1 MESPSL
7 LSRESMTLSS
17 RNPQNGHNIL
27 ISIATREDP
36 RRSKRCSFDEYIALR
51 DAVSYAQIGSMVRI
65 QLEMPEEQV
74 AELDALMKEAKIATR
89 KDLFN
94 NAIALFQ
101 WAAKVKRAGQIV
113 SALDE
118 QKGTAK
124 ELVMPALENIAAHP
138 PPFTPAPLKE
148 AASSGSKGGLPRAN
162 R

>member
-1 MESPSL
+1 M
-7 LSRESMTLSS
+7 
-17 RNPQNGHNIL
+17 
-27 ISIATREDP
+27 
-36 RRSKRCSFDEYIALR
+36 
-51 DAVSYAQIGSMVRI
+51 SYAQNGSMVRI

-74 AELDALMKEAKIATR
+74 AELDALMKEAKITTR

-138 PPFTPAPLKE
+138 PPPPPLPPAPLKE
-148 AASSGSKGGLPRAN
+148 AASGGSKGGGLPRAN